1 MARNLGG
8 TPLPAPRGTNEHPS
22 LLLPPIPLPP
32 LLQSTLDMIKSE
44 KLGIFSLNTWVVHHF
59 RHLVAQVNALEP
71 AMQALSDKQLRRK
84 TREFKKRLKQGE
96 TLDDIQAEAFAVVR
110 EAAQRTLSMRHFDV
124 QVVGGAVLHAGAIAE
139 MKTGEG
145 KTLVST
151 LAAYLNALVGKGVHV
166 VTVNDYLARRDA
178 EWMGRVHG
186 FLGLSVGVIQ
196 EIGFDYLRDH
206 LVQDP
211 SERTLRWPDA
221 LHYSIVDE
229 IDSVLIDEGR
239 NPLLISNMSCPHALH
254 YSIVDE
260 IDSVLIDEGRNP
272 LLISNMMPVVEAPK
286 NLSYRVSRCPIC
298 APFSP
303 PAHVLL
309 FHVAAGIADLT
320 FVCSLGPHPPLSFPL
335 FPPLTHFLRVQSSS
349 YVMRFPV
356 AAQVAEILRRDID
369 YTADLKL
376 RTVQLTDSGVA
387 IVAESLRSEDAAAE
401 GDGEGEGV
409 ELGEGGN
416 GNGADSDDIFESS
429 NSFAQFVLTALKAK
443 EFYLR
448 DRDYIVKDG
457 QVIIVDEFTGRTA
470 DMQRWSDGI
479 HQAFTGR
486 TADMRRW
493 SDGIHQAV
501 EAKEGVE
508 IKPVSETVAQ
518 VTYQSLFRLYSK
530 VSGMTGTA
538 KTESLFRLYSK
549 VSGMTGTAKTEEEEF
564 KRIFGMPV
572 VVIPTNRPNIR
583 KDLDVVVFLQARNK
597 VHHVIQE
604 IVKMNQLGRPV
615 LVGTSSVDESERL
628 YAMLQVEHPRRFA
641 HIQVLNARP
650 ENAAREAE
658 IVAQAG
664 RFGGITISTN
674 MAGRGTDIVLGGNPE
689 SRGECCGD
697 SIRIKCF
704 SGKRALTRRLI
715 DGSAGRAGG
724 ITISTN
730 MAGRGTD
737 IVLGGNPELLSKE
750 VVKWAL
756 FEAPAATAG
765 NYSAFK
771 KGPHARQGFWPI
783 KLQEDTLKELYAA
796 QFSWRSV
803 AADWS
808 EAQQQAVLEQAETQ
822 ALRPS
827 ATPGAGE
834 GKEEGWEWG
843 ERREEAGAGMWGGD
857 AAEDTG
863 MSPLPW
869 RTGEI
874 DSTTSSS
881 ISNGSGI
888 SSRSGGFSSS
898 SSSGE
903 GEGDESD
910 EDDAEV
916 WGGGGGVLGVRAVP
930 RSMQEMVVRVVG
942 RALGRVSADCKA
954 HCQEEGEYVRS
965 LGGLHV
971 IGTAL
976 SESRRIDNQV
986 REGPL
991 VCGSSGAAVKQEMEV
1006 LDLGS
1011 AAPLVVC
1018 TSAGG
1023 AEVDAGDGG
1032 ESGGAGAGAV
1042 GVMAWRRLSGEGAA
1056 LGRVSA
1062 DCKADCQE
1070 EGEYVRSLGGLHVMG
1085 TALSESRRIDNQVAR
1100 ATLGQHSLSSDS
1112 SRSMSFTPSLYSARP
1127 HSPIPPRFA
1136 RLNQYSMD
1144 YDMMREVLPDSSP
1157 SMLEQL
1163 LWPPL
1168 FAAPPL
1174 PHSRPPSSPSSPF
1187 SLPTSM
1193 EDDMMREVLPDS
1205 SRAMSFLYLSA
1216 IPFKSTPSI
1225 TIFFSPFSLPT
1236 SMEDG
1241 MMREHGGRYDE
1252 GGAARLLSSHAGAAA
1267 LATSLACRCSPAPP
1281 LPQAHNP
1288 LLPPLLRNLLSMED
1302 DMMREVLPDSS
1313 RAMLEQLLYTGDFD
1327 EGFPHMALTLALLYT
1342 GDFDEGFPHMALTL
1356 ALVQTQ
1362 KTIEAAMFERR
1373 RQMLDYD
1380 QVFEPVASWPID
1392 TLLKRLSRTT
1402 GIDISQYVDAT
1413 SLSSALSHSPPPN
1426 AGHRWDLRKHL
1437 PHVLPPLPEVLPA
1450 FGVGSN
1456 SAAAGAGAGAGAAAA
1471 AAGAAAAGAGGA
1483 AGAAA
1488 VGSANKR
1495 EEEEE
1500 GGEAEAMREELRWRE
1515 ILRDSPDLISFAP
1528 RSFLSSQRLF
1538 STPPP
1543 IIFLFPPHSAPLFIL
1558 RRGRSSKH
1566 LAALRKYLGD
1576 VVVTSYRAHLA
1587 LFVASPQQ
1595 MEFFERESL
1604 LSTLDRLWSVHIANM
1619 ARLRNAVSV
1628 QGFGRENP
1636 LEEFKIE
1643 GTRFFISTL
1652 FAMRRES
1659 VQALLSAFLAD
1670 TEGEID
1676 GGGGNA
1682 MWRGTLMV
1690 VLAMSDSG
1698 HAHACFFISTL
1709 FAMRRESVQ
1718 ALLSAFLAD
1727 TEGEIDGGG
1736 VNVV

>member
-1 MARNLGG
+1 MARSTILS
-8 TPLPAPRGTNEHPS
+8 PLHGEISSLLRQSGSSTSLFPSVSLLRRVSYLSDPRYSLARFRNKATSSPGAPRCS
-22 LLLPPIPLPP
+22 LSKGISQHGDSLDHNFQPRSLKAGRDSSGKRRVVLPVTRAAVTTGNPVDEGSGNAPVGRKSNAQQAALHR
-32 LLQSTLDMIKSE
+32 STLDMIKSE
-44 KLGIFSLNTWVVHHF
+44 KLGILSLNTWVVHHF

-71 AMQALSDKQLRRK
+71 AMQALTDKQLRRK

-110 EAAQRTLSMRHFDV
+110 EAAQRTLCMRHFDV
-124 QVVGGAVLHAGAIAE
+124 QIVGGAVLHAGAIAE

-196 EIGFDYLRDH
+196 PGQTKEERQLAYACDITYGSNNEIGFDYLRDH

-239 NPLLISNMSCPHALH
+239 NPLLISNMS
-254 YSIVDE
+254 
-260 IDSVLIDEGRNP
+260 
-272 LLISNMMPVVEAPK
+272 
-286 NLSYRVSRCPIC
+286 
-298 APFSP
+298 
-303 PAHVLL
+303 
-309 FHVAAGIADLT
+309 
-320 FVCSLGPHPPLSFPL
+320 
-335 FPPLTHFLRVQSSS
+335 SS

-356 AAQVAEILRRDID
+356 AAKVAEILRRDID

-401 GDGEGEGV
+401 GEGEGEVGG
-409 ELGEGGN
+409 LGEGGDSS
-416 GNGADSDDIFESS
+416 DSDDIFESS

-470 DMQRWSDGI
+470 DM
-479 HQAFTGR
+479 
-486 TADMRRW
+486 RRW

-518 VTYQSLFRLYSK
+518 VTYQ
-530 VSGMTGTA
+530 
-538 KTESLFRLYSK
+538 SLFRLYSK

-689 SRGECCGD
+689 
-697 SIRIKCF
+697 
-704 SGKRALTRRLI
+704 
-715 DGSAGRAGG
+715 
-724 ITISTN
+724 
-730 MAGRGTD
+730 
-737 IVLGGNPELLSKE
+737 LLSKE

-783 KLQEDTLKELYAA
+783 ELQEDTLKELYAA

-827 ATPGAGE
+827 ASPGASE
-834 GKEEGWEWG
+834 GKEESWEWG
-843 ERREEAGAGMWGGD
+843 ESRKEAGAGVWEGD
-857 AAEDTG
+857 PAEDTG

-869 RTGEI
+869 KTGDS
-874 DSTTSSS
+874 DSTSTSS
-881 ISNGSGI
+881 IINGSAI

-910 EDDAEV
+910 EDDADV

-954 HCQEEGEYVRS
+954 HCREEGEYVRS

-976 SESRRIDNQV
+976 SESRRIDNQL
-986 REGPL
+986 RGRAGRQGDP
-991 VCGSSGAAVKQEMEV
+991 GSTQF
-1006 LDLGS
+1006 
-1011 AAPLVVC
+1011 
-1018 TSAGG
+1018 
-1023 AEVDAGDGG
+1023 
-1032 ESGGAGAGAV
+1032 
-1042 GVMAWRRLSGEGAA
+1042 
-1056 LGRVSA
+1056 
-1062 DCKADCQE
+1062 
-1070 EGEYVRSLGGLHVMG
+1070 
-1085 TALSESRRIDNQVAR
+1085 I
-1100 ATLGQHSLSSDS
+1100 
-1112 SRSMSFTPSLYSARP
+1112 
-1127 HSPIPPRFA
+1127 I
-1136 RLNQYSMD
+1136 
-1144 YDMMREVLPDSSP
+1144 
-1157 SMLEQL
+1157 
-1163 LWPPL
+1163 
-1168 FAAPPL
+1168 
-1174 PHSRPPSSPSSPF
+1174 
-1187 SLPTSM
+1187 
-1193 EDDMMREVLPDS
+1193 
-1205 SRAMSFLYLSA
+1205 
-1216 IPFKSTPSI
+1216 
-1225 TIFFSPFSLPT
+1225 
-1236 SMEDG
+1236 
-1241 MMREHGGRYDE
+1241 
-1252 GGAARLLSSHAGAAA
+1252 
-1267 LATSLACRCSPAPP
+1267 
-1281 LPQAHNP
+1281 
-1288 LLPPLLRNLLSMED
+1288 SMED

-1313 RAMLEQLLYTGDFD
+1313 RAMLEQ
-1327 EGFPHMALTLALLYT
+1327 LLYT

-1380 QVFEPVASWPID
+1380 QVFELQRKHVYELRESILEESPQVRHTRAQLYIQAVVDDVVKEYCSPSKPVASWPID

-1402 GIDISQYVDAT
+1402 GI
-1413 SLSSALSHSPPPN
+1413 
-1426 AGHRWDLRKHL
+1426 
-1437 PHVLPPLPEVLPA
+1437 
-1450 FGVGSN
+1450 
-1456 SAAAGAGAGAGAAAA
+1456 
-1471 AAGAAAAGAGGA
+1471 
-1483 AGAAA
+1483 
-1488 VGSANKR
+1488 
-1495 EEEEE
+1495 
-1500 GGEAEAMREELRWRE
+1500 
-1515 ILRDSPDLISFAP
+1515 
-1528 RSFLSSQRLF
+1528 
-1538 STPPP
+1538 
-1543 IIFLFPPHSAPLFIL
+1543 
-1558 RRGRSSKH
+1558 
-1566 LAALRKYLGD
+1566 
-1576 VVVTSYRAHLA
+1576 
-1587 LFVASPQQ
+1587 
-1595 MEFFERESL
+1595 
-1604 LSTLDRLWSVHIANM
+1604 
-1619 ARLRNAVSV
+1619 
-1628 QGFGRENP
+1628 
-1636 LEEFKIE
+1636 
-1643 GTRFFISTL
+1643 
-1652 FAMRRES
+1652 
-1659 VQALLSAFLAD
+1659 
-1670 TEGEID
+1670 
-1676 GGGGNA
+1676 
-1682 MWRGTLMV
+1682 
-1690 VLAMSDSG
+1690 
-1698 HAHACFFISTL
+1698 
-1709 FAMRRESVQ
+1709 
-1718 ALLSAFLAD
+1718 
-1727 TEGEIDGGG
+1727 
-1736 VNVV
+1736 